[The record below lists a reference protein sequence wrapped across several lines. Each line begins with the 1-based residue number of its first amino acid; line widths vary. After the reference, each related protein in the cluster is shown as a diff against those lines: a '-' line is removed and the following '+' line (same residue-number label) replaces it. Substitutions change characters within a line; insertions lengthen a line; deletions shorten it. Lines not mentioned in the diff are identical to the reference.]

1 MYQIL
6 ESKNLY
12 AKSKNLPES
21 KNHART
27 KNHALKYQAKNQES
41 KIIKFGNTESKIRES
56 KSHAFRAVAP
66 LVAMMFAAILLAFFT
81 QGCSKKNAKM
91 HTKVA
96 KDLSIY
102 TQDAL
107 AFVPQ
112 STSDKADIAT
122 PNATPKLAP
131 AKAFTKEPLAKA
143 YLRHHFSPW
152 THMKINKD
160 AQSVFWVKGSLL
172 KSPGFGENLLPNSL
186 DSTRA
191 IWEKMNVKTYPNAN
205 QKAIITESSAVR
217 AVPSDLPRF
226 DKADDYPFDQWQNS
240 LIFANTPVLITHFD
254 TTKQWAHIQSGFVYG
269 WVKTQ
274 HLASVS
280 QADITKLMSPKR
292 YILPLRDKI
301 ALYDEN
307 GKFVTLARMGQIL
320 GIVAEDKKGYLV
332 SVAKRDENGRA
343 HITKARARRE
353 DFALFPRTFDPANVA
368 TIINTMIGDKYGW
381 GGHLENRD
389 CSAFVRDVFANF
401 GLYLPRNSKS
411 QAIYAKNMVDISKL
425 SRKKKERYI
434 IENGTPFG
442 SVLWQKG
449 HIMLYIGEYG
459 GRAMVAHSAW
469 SVKTSSMGKKYK
481 NMLGGVV
488 ITSLYAGKEH
498 SGAFSHTLLID
509 KIQGI
514 SNLFELI
521 AP

>member
-1 MYQIL
+1 MIL
-6 ESKNLY
+6 
-12 AKSKNLPES
+12 
-21 KNHART
+21 
-27 KNHALKYQAKNQES
+27 
-41 KIIKFGNTESKIRES
+41 
-56 KSHAFRAVAP
+56 
-66 LVAMMFAAILLAFFT
+66 AAILLAIFT
-81 QGCSKKNAKM
+81 QGCSKKNAKF

-107 AFVPQ
+107 AFVPE
-112 STSDKADIAT
+112 STSSKT
-122 PNATPKLAP
+122 SNATAPNTAPKLAP
-131 AKAFTKEPLAKA
+131 AKAFTQEPLAKA

-152 THMKINKD
+152 VNMPINKD
-160 AQSVFWVKGSLL
+160 TQSVFWVRGSLL
-172 KSPGFGENLLPNSL
+172 KVPGFGENLLPNSL

-191 IWEKMNVKTYPNAN
+191 IWEKMNTSAYPNAN

-254 TTKQWAHIQSGFVYG
+254 TSKQWAHIQSGFVYG

-280 QADITKLMSPKR
+280 QADIKKLMSPKR

-301 ALYDEN
+301 ALYDESGKDEN
-307 GKFVTLARMGQIL
+307 GKDQNSRFVTLARMGQIF

-332 SVAKRDENGRA
+332 FVAKRDENGRA
-343 HITKARARRE
+343 HITKARAKHE
-353 DFALFPRTFDPANVA
+353 DFALFPRAFSHASVA
-368 TIINTMIGDKYGW
+368 TIINTMMGDKYGW
-381 GGHLENRD
+381 GGYLENRD

-498 SGAFSHTLLID
+498 SGAFSRTLLID
-509 KIQGI
+509 KIEGI
-514 SNLFELI
+514 SNLFEPI
-521 AP
+521 VP

>member
-1 MYQIL
+1 
-6 ESKNLY
+6 
-12 AKSKNLPES
+12 
-21 KNHART
+21 
-27 KNHALKYQAKNQES
+27 
-41 KIIKFGNTESKIRES
+41 
-56 KSHAFRAVAP
+56 
-66 LVAMMFAAILLAFFT
+66 
-81 QGCSKKNAKM
+81 
-91 HTKVA
+91 
-96 KDLSIY
+96 
-102 TQDAL
+102 
-107 AFVPQ
+107 
-112 STSDKADIAT
+112 
-122 PNATPKLAP
+122 
-131 AKAFTKEPLAKA
+131 
-143 YLRHHFSPW
+143 
-152 THMKINKD
+152 MKINKD

-172 KSPGFGENLLPNSL
+172 KAPGFGENLLPNSL

-254 TTKQWAHIQSGFVYG
+254 ITKQWAHIQSGFVYG

-274 HLASVS
+274 HLANVS
-280 QADITKLMSPKR
+280 QADIKKLMSPKR

-332 SVAKRDENGRA
+332 SVARRDENGRA
-343 HITKARARRE
+343 HIIKARARRE
-353 DFALFPRTFDPANVA
+353 DFALFPRAFSPVSVA

-381 GGHLENRD
+381 GGYLENRD

-514 SNLFELI
+514 SNLFEPI